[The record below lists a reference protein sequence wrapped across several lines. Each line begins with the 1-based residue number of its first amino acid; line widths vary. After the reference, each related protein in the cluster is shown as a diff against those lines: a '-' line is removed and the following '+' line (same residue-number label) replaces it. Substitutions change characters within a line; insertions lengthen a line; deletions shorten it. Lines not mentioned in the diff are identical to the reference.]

1 MNNGPKVAKKQ
12 RNIDVQQIVV
22 DKVIKT
28 LYWEEMMIS
37 RHELQQKIW
46 RPPVINAQRII
57 CEKLYETPK
66 EAAEHTRQRRKG
78 NLNSLDWEFNS
89 VRMALESMEK
99 MGQQKSRNQRRGRYH
114 R

>member
-1 MNNGPKVAKKQ
+1 MKKKLM
-12 RNIDVQQIVV
+12 NIDVQQIVG

-37 RHELQQKIW
+37 HHELQQNIW

-66 EAAEHTRQRRKG
+66 EAAEHTRQRQKG

-99 MGQQKSRNQRRGRYH
+99 MGQQKSKRPPWKEAIFICQTI
-114 R
+114 